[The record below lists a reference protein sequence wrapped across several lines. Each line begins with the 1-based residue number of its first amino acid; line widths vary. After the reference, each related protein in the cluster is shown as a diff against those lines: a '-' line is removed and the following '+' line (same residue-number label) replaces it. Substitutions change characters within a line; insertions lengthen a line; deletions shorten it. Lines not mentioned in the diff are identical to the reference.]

1 MLFRSMTVEPG
12 FGGQSFMR
20 EMMKKVEALCSYA
33 EAHHLTYQIEV
44 DGGINGETS
53 QEAIRAGAELLVIG
67 SYLFRQ
73 ADKRAAMTAIREQA
87 DTIAHV

>member
-1 MLFRSMTVEPG
+1 
-12 FGGQSFMR
+12 
-20 EMMKKVEALCSYA
+20 MMKRRRFCSSSA

-73 ADKRAAMTAIREQA
+73 EDKRAAMTAIREQA
-87 DTIAHV
+87 DTIGKYV